1 MKSISRSAFAALVL
15 FGLVATIAR
24 PADATPIAYI
34 TGGNSIWAW
43 NTNTNSVSLVT
54 NTGGG
59 VDSLIFDPQGNIVY
73 SQICCNALGRFNTS
87 TLTNSILNNAAGPGV
102 ADMTLEP
109 GGNSL
114 LVSDAFGTTIGRL
127 NLTTLGMSFLNVGT
141 RPDGLAYDNNG
152 HLFAVLGLNSVAQ
165 IDPTTGA
172 IIKSISTPNQPDGL
186 TFDATTGMLYVAS
199 DGGGFYTV
207 PTDLSSATFTSVL
220 TPSGAGYVFDGIAS
234 DDNLLLFV
242 VRGQGGLLYDLN
254 THTVLETSPFISG
267 ADDIAPVT
275 GLGAPVTAAPEPA
288 TFALL
293 GSGLIAL
300 ARRRV
305 RPGRIRSLQ
314 R

>member
-1 MKSISRSAFAALVL
+1 MKNVTRSAFAALVVG
-15 FGLVATIAR
+15 FVATIAR
-24 PADATPIAYI
+24 PAEATPVAFIS
-34 TGGNSIWAW
+34 GGTAIWAW
-43 NTNTNSVSLVT
+43 DTNSNSVSMVTNTN
-54 NTGGG
+54 GG

-73 SQICCNALGRFNTS
+73 SLICCNALGRFNTT
-87 TLTNSILNNAAGPGV
+87 TLTNTVLNNAAGPGV

-127 NLTTLGMSFLNVGT
+127 NLTTNGINFLNVNA

-207 PTDLSSATFTSVL
+207 PTDLSSATFTPVL
-220 TPSGAGYVFDGIAS
+220 NPAGAGYVFDGIAS
-234 DDNLLLFV
+234 DGNLLFFV
-242 VRGQGGLLYDLN
+242 IRNQGGLLYDLN

-267 ADDIAPVT
+267 ADDIAPVS
-275 GLGAPVTAAPEPA
+275 GLGSPVATPEPA

-300 ARRRV
+300 VRRRV
-305 RPGRIRSLQ
+305 RAGRSRSHE
-314 R
+314 